1 MQTDLTFKLDIAALP
16 IDYRKY
22 IISFFKEALTK
33 YDNYLYHKW
42 YSNTS
47 IKPFCFTVYLN
58 NPVFEKDNIV
68 LNNNNFTIHIKSD
81 ISKDM
86 IKFYN
91 ALLLRQKEKIPFKL
105 KNNSMI
111 LKKVKTNIIPEYH
124 KNIALIKF
132 DSPLVVR
139 LHDKETNKDNY
150 YHVDDKEFNEV
161 LKLNI
166 KNVLEKLN
174 YTYQLDGFKLEKAE
188 TKKTIVKIYNGNV
201 MASLG
206 TFKLYG
212 EPELINI
219 LNKIGLGSMRSSG
232 FGYFRIIDRKE

>member
-1 MQTDLTFKLDIAALP
+1 M
-16 IDYRKY
+16 
-22 IISFFKEALTK
+22 
-33 YDNYLYHKW
+33 
-42 YSNTS
+42 
-47 IKPFCFTVYLN
+47 N
-58 NPVFEKDNIV
+58 NPVFEKNNIV
-68 LNNNNFTIHIKSD
+68 LNSNNFTIHIKSD
-81 ISKDM
+81 ISKDI

-111 LKKVKTNIIPEYH
+111 LTKVKTNIIPEYH

-132 DSPLVVR
+132 DSPLVAR

-150 YHVDDKEFNEV
+150 YHVDDKKFNEV

-174 YTYQLDGFKLEKAE
+174 YTCQLDGFKLEKVE
-188 TKKTIVKIYNGNV
+188 TKTTIVKIYNGSV